1 MNKITTFFR
10 KLGPGF
16 ITGIADDDPSGISTY
31 AQTGILF
38 GYGQLW
44 LTFFSIPFMVAIQEM
59 CGRIGMVTGKGI
71 SGILRSHYSRTLLIS
86 AVFLLVVANVF
97 NIGADI
103 GAMAAAATLVY
114 PVSFGFWVIALTL
127 FTLVVLIYTPYP
139 TYVKFLK
146 YLSLS
151 IISYIVVAL
160 IVHQEWR
167 AVVFSTFVPHII
179 LSKQY
184 LLNVVAMLGTTI
196 SPYLFFWQADEEVE
210 EMEAKHTKGFLGK
223 GVPSM
228 NKSDLREMRND
239 TAVGMFLS
247 NLIAFFV
254 IITTASTLNSH
265 GVVTISGAAQI
276 AEALKPLAGNY
287 SGLLFALGIVGTG
300 LLAIPVL
307 AGSAA
312 YALSEAFGWQMGLG
326 RTFKQAQAFYGVII
340 IATLVGVL
348 VNFTSIDPML
358 LLYYSAV
365 LNALLAP
372 PLLVVILL
380 ICNNK
385 NILGKYTNSRLSNV
399 FGWIIT
405 AIMSAVTLLLLGSFF
420 SA

>member
-1 MNKITTFFR
+1 MSKIKAFFK

-44 LTFFSIPFMVAIQEM
+44 LTLFSIPFMVAVQEM

-71 SGILRSHYSRTLLIS
+71 SQILRSHYSKTILIGS
-86 AVFLLVVANVF
+86 VALLVIANIF

-103 GAMAAAATLVY
+103 GAMAASAQLVY
-114 PVSFGFWVIALTL
+114 DISFGVWVIGLTL

-160 IVHQEWR
+160 IVKQEWR
-167 AVVFSTFVPHII
+167 EIAIATFVPQII
-179 LSKQY
+179 FSKEY
-184 LLNVVAMLGTTI
+184 LINVVAMLGTTI
-196 SPYLFFWQADEEVE
+196 SPYLFFWQADEEIE
-210 EMEAKHTKGFLGK
+210 EMEVEKKSFLHKGMPTLCK
-223 GVPSM
+223 AEL
-228 NKSDLREMRND
+228 KEMRND
-239 TAVGMFLS
+239 TVIGMFLS

-254 IITTASTLNSH
+254 IITTASTLHNN
-265 GVVTISGAAQI
+265 GITEISTAAQI
-276 AEALKPLAGNY
+276 AKALEPLAGNY
-287 SGLLFALGIVGTG
+287 STILFALGIIGTG

-312 YALSEAFGWQMGLG
+312 YALSEACGWKFGLG
-326 RTFKQAQAFYGVII
+326 RTFKQAKAFYGVII
-340 IATLVGVL
+340 IATLIGVL

-372 PLLVVILL
+372 PLLVMILL
-380 ICNNK
+380 ICNNEA
-385 NILGKYTNSRLSNV
+385 ILGKYTNSTLSNIL
-399 FGWIIT
+399 GWIIT
-405 AIMSAVTLLLLGSFF
+405 IIMTVVSLLLIGSCFI
-420 SA
+420 S

>member
-1 MNKITTFFR
+1 MSKIKAFFK

-44 LTFFSIPFMVAIQEM
+44 LTLFSLPFMVAVQEM

-71 SGILRSHYSRTLLIS
+71 SQILRNHYSKTILIGS
-86 AVFLLVVANVF
+86 VTLLVVANIF

-103 GAMAAAATLVY
+103 GAMAASAQLVY
-114 PVSFGFWVIALTL
+114 DISFGWWVIGLTL

-151 IISYIVVAL
+151 IISYIIVAL
-160 IVHQEWR
+160 IVKQEWR
-167 AVVFSTFVPHII
+167 EIAMATFVPQII
-179 LSKQY
+179 FSKEY
-184 LLNVVAMLGTTI
+184 LINIVAMLGTTI

-210 EMEAKHTKGFLGK
+210 ELETQKKSFLHKGM
-223 GVPSM
+223 PT
-228 NKSDLREMRND
+228 LRRAELKEMRTD
-239 TAVGMFLS
+239 TVVGMFLS

-254 IITTASTLNSH
+254 IITTASTLHNN
-265 GVVTISGAAQI
+265 GITEISTAAQI
-276 AEALKPLAGNY
+276 AKALEPLAGSY
-287 SGLLFALGIVGTG
+287 STVLFALGIIGTG

-312 YALSEAFGWQMGLG
+312 YALSEACGWKFGLG
-326 RTFKQAQAFYGVII
+326 RTFKQAKAFYGIII
-340 IATLVGVL
+340 IATLIGVL

-372 PLLVVILL
+372 PLLVMILL
-380 ICNNK
+380 ICNNEA
-385 NILGKYTNSRLSNV
+385 ILGKYTNSTLSNV
-399 FGWIIT
+399 FGWMIT
-405 AIMSAVTLLLLGSFF
+405 IIMSVVSLLLIGTFF
-420 SA
+420 TS

>member
-1 MNKITTFFR
+1 MNKIKAFFR

-44 LTFFSIPFMVAIQEM
+44 LTLFSIPFMIAVQEM

-71 SGILRSHYSRTLLIS
+71 SKILRNHYSKAILIGSVTLLVI
-86 AVFLLVVANVF
+86 ANVF

-103 GAMAAAATLVY
+103 GAMAAAAQLVHDF
-114 PVSFGFWVIALTL
+114 SFGTWIIGLTL
-127 FTLVVLIYTPYP
+127 FTLIVLIYTPYP

-151 IISYIVVAL
+151 IVSYIVVAL
-160 IVHQEWR
+160 IVKQEWR
-167 AVVFSTFVPHII
+167 EIAMATFVPNII
-179 LSKQY
+179 FSKEY
-184 LLNVVAMLGTTI
+184 LINIVAMLGTTI

-210 EMEAKHTKGFLGK
+210 EMHAHKRSFLHKGMPTLRR
-223 GVPSM
+223 SE
-228 NKSDLREMRND
+228 LREMRND
-239 TAVGMFLS
+239 TIVGMFLS

-254 IITTASTLNSH
+254 IITTASTLHNN
-265 GVVTISGAAQI
+265 GVTEISTAAQI
-276 AEALKPLAGNY
+276 AQALEPLAGSY
-287 SGLLFALGIVGTG
+287 STILFALGIIGTG

-312 YALSEAFGWQMGLG
+312 YALSEAYGWEAGLG
-326 RTFKQAQAFYGVII
+326 RTFKQARAFYSVII
-340 IATLVGVL
+340 IATLIGVL

-372 PLLVVILL
+372 PLLIMILL

-385 NILGKYTNSRLSNV
+385 KILGNYTNGMLSNV
-399 FGWIIT
+399 FGWSIAIIMT
-405 AIMSAVTLLLLGSFF
+405 AVSLLLISTFF
-420 SA
+420 